1 MNIRI
6 VMKRSQQQEDIR
18 QEINEIRTESGSGG
32 RLNLYRAFKDTPWTE
47 RYVVNVRTVGGR
59 RVMIGLRMECS
70 SSSGNWIP
78 TFHTRKG
85 SVGCALEGDGG
96 PGSFYSHLPML

>member
-6 VMKRSQQQEDIR
+6 VMKRSQQQEDIH
-18 QEINEIRTESGSGG
+18 QDINEIRTKSGSGG
-32 RLNLYRAFKDTPWTE
+32 RLNLYRAFKDTPRTE

-59 RVMIGLRMECS
+59 RVMVGLRMECS

-78 TFHTRKG
+78 TLHTRKR
-85 SVGCALEGDGG
+85 VCRLCTGG
-96 PGSFYSHLPML
+96 RWRTRLIL